1 MASPFFKTKI
11 VSFAPLL
18 EQLGSTDEAMSA
30 YSNRYLQYLIRHKIY
45 YLNIYATVLEL
56 AIQHSQKSIEEI
68 SLIDY
73 GSGNGL
79 LGMFAKYCGCK
90 KVFLCD
96 TAINF
101 IEASKNTAAKLQLQ
115 VDGFIHGGTDD
126 FKNNFP
132 EEKIDCTIG
141 TDVIEHIY
149 NLSHFFSSL
158 KQLNSQMVTVFTT
171 ASNPKNFL
179 KLRKL
184 IAMQL
189 HDELEG
195 GHPSDFELAGE
206 ESHLPYLQ
214 MRKNIIETML
224 PGLPE
229 NIILKLAQL
238 TRGKIKDDI
247 EAEVQRYHT
256 LGEWPAA
263 PQDLWNTCHPIT
275 GSWSERILTLNE
287 YNIIYSA
294 HGFQLELS
302 NGFYDAYGKT
312 PKHIF
317 NYFRNLLIK
326 IMGIKIAP
334 FITLTGFKKN

>member
-11 VSFAPLL
+11 VSFAPLLDSFAPLL

-126 FKNNFP
+126 FKNNFPEDKNNFP

-256 LGEWPAA
+256 LGSATLSYIRRMACSSTRPLEYLPSNNR
-263 PQDLWNTCHPIT
+263 QLVGKNIDL
-275 GSWSERILTLNE
+275 E
-287 YNIIYSA
+287 
-294 HGFQLELS
+294 
-302 NGFYDAYGKT
+302 
-312 PKHIF
+312 
-317 NYFRNLLIK
+317 
-326 IMGIKIAP
+326 
-334 FITLTGFKKN
+334 